1 MPPPGINCLSGLTIS
16 GSHGQTRMPLLKSVF
31 ECVCFPKNG
40 IPLGK
45 EIPVTKDNFEILTA
59 GGCMFIGLTAAG

>member
-1 MPPPGINCLSGLTIS
+1 
-16 GSHGQTRMPLLKSVF
+16 MPLLKSVF